1 MTTVL
6 NLYNTCP
13 LTPLRVRFAPQN
25 CPPAYAICRCKE
37 CRHIFQATTG
47 TMFANSRTTFDIWGV
62 FIAGELNG
70 LTLEQQSVATE
81 LTVTTCFNMR
91 HKLYQVAS
99 KVQKNTV

>member
-1 MTTVL
+1 
-6 NLYNTCP
+6 
-13 LTPLRVRFAPQN
+13 
-25 CPPAYAICRCKE
+25 
-37 CRHIFQATTG
+37 
-47 TMFANSRTTFDIWGV
+47 MFANSRTTFDIWGV

-99 KVQKNTV
+99 KVQRNTV